1 MAKLTNKTK
10 RRIYT
15 AAVCVLSVVLVVCIG
30 LLIWYGIQSGKS
42 EKLYS
47 DLQTMVD
54 AARPSVTR
62 PVPAV
67 PPALSDP
74 TGPQPTDQ
82 TTLPPETEP
91 QATEPESPWVEVTDP
106 ETGETVL
113 VLPEYAPIYELNNDL
128 VGWLRIPGSDINYP
142 VMQTPDNPDYY
153 LHHDFNGE
161 YSIGGCL
168 YAEEAADVFK
178 PSDNITIYGH
188 RMTDDSMFNQL
199 LRYQEKEYYE
209 QYPYIYFDTLTERHT
224 YEIVFAF
231 KTTANVGGIPYHEFV
246 DAYNEYDFHDFVD
259 TIRPVSI
266 YNNGVKFTYGDK
278 LLTLSTCEYTRDNGR
293 FVIIARRIS

>member
-15 AAVCVLSVVLVVCIG
+15 AAICVLSVILAVCVG
-30 LLIWYGIQSGKS
+30 MLIWYGIQSRRSGQ
-42 EKLYS
+42 LYS
-47 DLQTMVD
+47 QLQSMVD
-54 AARPSVTR
+54 AVRPSVTR
-62 PVPAV
+62 PVPTEPSAT
-67 PPALSDP
+67 
-74 TGPQPTDQ
+74 TGPAQSQPAEPSETV
-82 TTLPPETEP
+82 PEE
-91 QATEPESPWVEVTDP
+91 TEPESPWVEVTDP

-113 VLPEYAPIYELNNDL
+113 VLPEYAAVYELNNDL
-128 VGWLRIPGSDINYP
+128 VGWLQIPGSDIDYP
-142 VMQTPDNPDYY
+142 VMQTPDNPNYY
-153 LHHDFNGE
+153 LHHDFNRE

-168 YAEEAADVFK
+168 YAAEKADVFK

-224 YEIVFAF
+224 YEIVFVF
-231 KTTANVGGIPYHEFV
+231 KTTANVGGIPYHQFV
-246 DAYNEYDFHDFVD
+246 DAWNEYDFYDFVD

-266 YNNGVKFTYGDK
+266 YNNDASFTYGDK

-293 FVIIARRIS
+293 FVVVAKRIS